1 MVAFALQM
9 FQPSQSCVPLQASV
23 LNSPGDQQGL
33 SGLAGQT
40 VLWAVEIVQF
50 KASRSFFAHIHG
62 VSPTLLWLKYSAK
75 SQRDPRE
82 ISGSLFLSKLSSL
95 ELCPTTGSIFCFPEI
110 RALSS
115 RLGDSCSACDPS
127 PRPFS
132 LHCGPEGASKQK
144 DTAVVGVTSLV
155 LFPSLRDHT
164 LALLL
169 VQGLK
174 PSVPHITFLVVYD
187 TGDPVSP

>member
-1 MVAFALQM
+1 MISKAFLVWLVRLSYGLWKSFSLKLPGHSLPTFM
-9 FQPSQSCVPLQASV
+9 EFHPLFC
-23 LNSPGDQQGL
+23 GL
-33 SGLAGQT
+33 SIRQ
-40 VLWAVEIVQF
+40 
-50 KASRSFFAHIHG
+50 
-62 VSPTLLWLKYSAK
+62 

-115 RLGDSCSACDPS
+115 HLGDSCSACDPS